1 MLDFTYHYTP
11 TILFFQGEPQKNAN
25 NICFVTIEAR
35 RGDTMMVCL
44 TRENSALTVVFTSNG
59 EPPDKPIHE
68 MGGAHKYQV

>member
-1 MLDFTYHYTP
+1 
-11 TILFFQGEPQKNAN
+11 
-25 NICFVTIEAR
+25 
-35 RGDTMMVCL
+35 MMVCL